1 MDKEEKEK
9 KQEKELEQEEKAHA
23 KEEFQV
29 TDFDKDAEYQ
39 GIIEQQKALIRE
51 RDERIDKLIEQMQ
64 SLVNNHGNYH
74 EESKQVYKPVEQHQK
89 PEDDKSLSELD
100 YSI

>member
-1 MDKEEKEK
+1 MDKEDKAP
-9 KQEKELEQEEKAHA
+9 ELNQEEKAQA
-23 KEEFQV
+23 KEEAQV

-39 GIIEQQKALIRE
+39 GIIEQQKALIKE

-74 EESKQVYKPVEQHQK
+74 EESKHEYKPVEQQQK
-89 PEDDKSLSELD
+89 PEDYKSLSELD